1 MGSGRASPLWGL
13 APHFL
18 GGLIVIAAA
27 AYAGLWL
34 GGRGM
39 TVGAPG
45 EADVDASVSESGNA
59 AKKPAAPQRFYAYL
73 GWDRLPIAD
82 AVLEE
87 ARLAEAVGV
96 DAIIVPVDVPWPGHG
111 TRYAEAFEPVRRVME
126 AATSRSVVLDLRLAP
141 PDSWYVENPSAH
153 VVDEDNAASEPAL
166 TSKAW
171 REDSRLA
178 LRAAAEWL
186 NNEGL
191 LPRVSGVAL
200 RGHAVR
206 PWGALFYHDNTEATQ
221 EAFADWL
228 RHAMRSDD
236 FVRTVVNSAGGP
248 NKVAFEDALADVKPF
263 ELGAPS
269 VYAKFASKA
278 VADAIIHVARETKAA
293 FGAAKR
299 VYVPYGFSFAGYTGH
314 DALGDVLA
322 VAYVDGIIAPVS
334 SVNRGVG
341 AVGGFVGPITS
352 ALAHGKEWIHVDD
365 TRTGLERDAERDAPA
380 SNASDQIY
388 HVQRRNFAAALV
400 HGLSYAPAD
409 ALGMGSMVD
418 RDMWER
424 FGRMRDVALVQAEMD
439 AERIPKQI
447 AQPVIVV
454 LAQSGAAYLPQ
465 QSPIASAML
474 RNIRDAALRSG
485 APLKFALLDDVL
497 DGRIEPAKAYLFA
510 NAFELSSADQLQLRR
525 LLERNGATAI
535 WMVAPG
541 VVGPKK
547 PEENVSDVVGMRVR
561 RFPTAATSGSV
572 SDIVSP
578 WIEQGTEFGEGHAL
592 NPLFYIDD
600 EEASTIALYRSSKKV
615 SAAIKFFGGDGAP
628 EWSSI
633 YVAEPSLPA
642 GLLRELLQIVDV
654 HLFIETTEPPSN
666 QTMHIGRGLIGIHAN
681 EMGERLLDFG
691 ESCEIVD
698 VLNPARGWPK
708 RRYLTFPMSAGETV
722 IFRLNPEPGLD

>member
-1 MGSGRASPLWGL
+1 MGSGRASALLGL
-13 APHFL
+13 APHIL
-18 GGLIVIAAA
+18 GGVLVIVAAG
-27 AYAGLWL
+27 YAGLWL
-34 GGRGM
+34 GGRPM
-39 TVGAPG
+39 TVSTPDPV
-45 EADVDASVSESGNA
+45 EDDASVSEPGNA

-96 DAIIVPVDVPWPGHG
+96 DAIIVPVDLPWPGHG
-111 TRYAEAFEPVRRVME
+111 ARYAEAFEPVRQVME
-126 AATSRSVVLDLRLAP
+126 AATSRSLLLDLRLAP
-141 PDSWYVENPSAH
+141 PDSWYTENPSAH

-171 REDSRLA
+171 REDTRLA

-191 LPRVSGVAL
+191 LPRVSGVVL
-200 RGHAVR
+200 RAHAMR
-206 PWGALFYHDNTEATQ
+206 PWGALFYHDQSEGTQ

-228 RHAMRSDD
+228 KQASRSDE
-236 FVRTVVNSAGGP
+236 FVRTVVNAAGGP
-248 NKVAFEDALADVKPF
+248 NKVAFEDAVADAKPL

-269 VYAKFASKA
+269 VYAKFASQA
-278 VADAIIHVARETKAA
+278 VADAIVNVAREAKGA
-293 FGAAKR
+293 FGANKR

-380 SNASDQIY
+380 SNASDQVY

-400 HGLSYAPAD
+400 NGLSYAPAD
-409 ALGMGSMVD
+409 ALGMGSLVD

-424 FGRMRDVALVQAEMD
+424 FGRMRDAALAQAKMD
-439 AERIPKQI
+439 AEGAPDQI
-447 AQPVIVV
+447 AQPIVVV

-465 QSPIASAML
+465 HSPIASAML
-474 RNIRDAALRSG
+474 RAIRDAVLRSG
-485 APLKFALLDDVL
+485 APVRFAMLDDVL
-497 DGRIEPAKAYLFA
+497 DGRIEPARAYLFA

-525 LLERNGATAI
+525 LLERNRAAAI

-541 VVGPKK
+541 VIGPKK

-561 RFPTAATSGSV
+561 KFPTAATSGSV

-615 SAAIKFFGGDGAP
+615 SAAIKFFGGDGEP

-642 GLLRELLQIVDV
+642 ELLRELLQIVDI
-654 HLFIETTEPPSN
+654 HLFVETTERPLT

-681 EMGERLLDFG
+681 EVGERLLDFG
-691 ESCEIVD
+691 ESSEIVD

-722 IFRLNPEPGLD
+722 IFRLNPEPDSD